1 MNVLT
6 IPRTAAALEYK
17 ALRYPSQL
25 LETKVVA
32 VLLSEQSSV
41 RLAFERV
48 LGTLDSTAGSL
59 FADQGLKDRGRLLTR
74 RADIVE
80 TAASLEAK
88 AQQRR
93 EQADAKLR
101 SETEKAA
108 AKKAQAQQEFERTS
122 QQARAE
128 KSAAKQAAEQK
139 AQARQKADQQAAA
152 AKAENALKAERQR
165 AEEQKLRI
173 EVKEKA
179 ATAAP
184 KAQLDKAVEDTEAAQ
199 KQRSD
204 AERLAKLAE
213 AEKVD
218 RQREAELARQS

>member
-48 LGTLDSTAGSL
+48 LGSLDATAGAL

-80 TAASLEAK
+80 TAASLENK
-88 AQQRR
+88 AQQRK
-93 EQADAKLR
+93 EQADEQLSVA
-101 SETEKAA
+101 TEKAA
-108 AKKAQAQQEFERTS
+108 AKKAQAQQELERKT
-122 QQARAE
+122 QQVRAE
-128 KSAAKQAAEQK
+128 KAAAKAAAEHK
-139 AQARQKADQQAAA
+139 AQARQKADQQAVA
-152 AKAENALKAERQR
+152 AKAETALKAERQR
-165 AEEQKLRI
+165 AEEQKARI
-173 EVKEKA
+173 EASEKA

-213 AEKVD
+213 VEKAS
-218 RQREAELARQS
+218 RQADKATAQS

>member
-6 IPRTAAALEYK
+6 LPRTAAAFEYK
-17 ALRYPSQL
+17 VLRYPSQL

-41 RLAFERV
+41 RLTFERV
-48 LGTLDSTAGSL
+48 LGSLDSTAGSL

-74 RADIVE
+74 RAEIVE
-80 TAASLEAK
+80 TAAALEAK
-88 AQQRR
+88 AQQRK
-93 EQADAKLR
+93 EQADAQLR
-101 SETEKAA
+101 AETEKAA
-108 AKKAQAQQEFERTS
+108 AKKSQAQQELARR
-122 QQARAE
+122 QQQVQAE

-152 AKAENALKAERQR
+152 SKAAAALKAERAR
-165 AEEQKLRI
+165 AEQQQAKI
-173 EVKEKA
+173 EAQEKA

-199 KQRSD
+199 QQRRD
-204 AERLAKLAE
+204 AERLAQLADAE
-213 AEKVD
+213 QASRQAEKATGQV
-218 RQREAELARQS
+218 

>member
-6 IPRTAAALEYK
+6 ISRTAAALEYK

-25 LETKVVA
+25 FETKVVA

-41 RLAFERV
+41 RLTFERV
-48 LGTLDSTAGSL
+48 LGSLDSTAGSL

-74 RADIVE
+74 RVESVE

-88 AQQRR
+88 AQQRK
-93 EQADAKLR
+93 EQADKQLR

-108 AKKAQAQQEFERTS
+108 AKKAQAQQELERKA

-128 KSAAKQAAEQK
+128 KAAAKQAAEHK
-139 AQARQKADQQAAA
+139 AQARQKADLQAAA
-152 AKAENALKAERQR
+152 AKAEAALKAERQR
-165 AEEQKLRI
+165 AEEQKARI
-173 EVKEKA
+173 EAKEKA
-179 ATAAP
+179 VTAAP
-184 KAQLDKAVEDTEAAQ
+184 KAQLDKAVEDTEAALE
-199 KQRSD
+199 QRSD

-213 AEKVD
+213 AEKAN
-218 RQREAELARQS
+218 RQREAEKARQS